1 MWLWVW
7 ETLRVS
13 WTIRCK
19 KGVPR
24 DTTLNAEF
32 KVHINDCHS
41 LRIVD
46 FQHLKEA
53 RAAWIRFTLSGGSLA
68 SIFTE
73 SRIMPMNSKTLSG
86 PWVLLVATWIPRF
99 LNARSMDP
107 LDSIRQHID
116 EKGTTSNILSWST
129 RQGWTG
135 KITRR
140 RMCVKKMTYWLAKCA
155 RRWCLHVSEK
165 LPLRETAQ
173 IVCHTVWYILFVT
186 LT

>member
-1 MWLWVW
+1 MALPATLKPFQPKHPSKSQGTEVISVQCTVPKKRSLSRELTIKCSPILVRDWRELTLMWLWVW

-13 WTIRCK
+13 WAIRCK

-24 DTTLNAEF
+24 GTTLNAEF
-32 KVHINDCHS
+32 KVPISNCDS
-41 LRIVD
+41 LRVVD

-53 RAAWIRFTLSGGSLA
+53 RAAWVRLTLSGGSLA

-107 LDSIRQHID
+107 LDSIRQHIE
-116 EKGTTSNILSWST
+116 EKGTTSNKLSWST
-129 RQGWTG
+129 
-135 KITRR
+135 
-140 RMCVKKMTYWLAKCA
+140 
-155 RRWCLHVSEK
+155 
-165 LPLRETAQ
+165 
-173 IVCHTVWYILFVT
+173 
-186 LT
+186 